1 MDRRVQAT
9 AHTPAQHDVLTDR
22 RGRQVRCCS
31 DEPTRVPRP
40 CHATSKWVTTARTN
54 RAIVA
59 TGNKA
64 AAGSNDVGKRAAADA
79 DLEHA
84 AVKATLEVAVLAESH
99 LRRGGDDRDKWR
111 IEPLVAHD
119 GGVINK
125 RGIRRGISN
134 WRGHSGI

>member
-1 MDRRVQAT
+1 
-9 AHTPAQHDVLTDR
+9 LTDR
-22 RGRQVRCCS
+22 SRRQVDRCS
-31 DEPTRVPRP
+31 DEPTRVPGPR
-40 CHATSKWVTTARTN
+40 HAASERIATAVAN

-64 AAGSNDVGKRAAADA
+64 AARSNDVCKRGTRDA

-84 AVKATLEVAVLAESH
+84 AVRKATLEVVILAESH

-119 GGVINK
+119 GGVINE
-125 RGIRRGISN
+125 RGVRQCISD